1 VINRAVLVPTY
12 RDPENDR
19 KAMQLIEQAFPG
31 REAIGI
37 DCLPLLEQHGSL
49 HCVTMQLPQ
58 GVLA

>member
-1 VINRAVLVPTY
+1 VPTY
-12 RDPENDR
+12 CDPENDR
-19 KAMQLIEQAFPG
+19 TALERVAQAFPE
-31 REAIGI
+31 REIIGI